1 VGNDKFHL
9 SEEIGSEV
17 SDVYVPERET
27 GEFLA
32 EDKEPDLIEGILN
45 QINDMP
51 GVLKLKI
58 VKEILTGM
66 NPALWNIILN
76 HIFHLFSLNDDG
88 SSRVLTGENER
99 AYEQVKVWF
108 EGINSH
114 ADRIE
119 ATRRLIRE
127 GVLIIDKELAT
138 EILDKLKS
146 RFSDVFKI
154 EKIKKP

>member
-66 NPALWNIILN
+66 NPALWNI
-76 HIFHLFSLNDDG
+76 SLNDDG